1 MVPYDNLCGRDGKS
15 TRDLLAVLYHRAEE
29 GIKIQIPV
37 DGVSGTI
44 RLEGNELFYA
54 VSSHPSK

>member
-1 MVPYDNLCGRDGKS
+1 MRDGKS

-29 GIKIQIPV
+29 GIRIQILV

-44 RLEGNELFYA
+44 RLEGNELFMLFL
-54 VSSHPSK
+54 PIRMWR